1 MSILIVGAGFTGSV
15 LCKALRVTAPELTL
29 TVWEKSRGAGG
40 RQATKRHGE
49 HSCDIGAQYLTHW
62 KSDEFF
68 KPYINVLKSTQVIHE
83 LKVINIEV
91 VFCGLLYKLINFKT
105 IFTSMFK
112 LFVLHTEAHSS
123 IKFAFWPQ
131 IMKIPGQYR

>member
-83 LKVINIEV
+83 LKVISNVE
-91 VFCGLLYKLINFKT
+91 VFCGLLYKLINFKA
-105 IFTSMFK
+105 IFTSMLYF
-112 LFVLHTEAHSS
+112 SS
-123 IKFAFWPQ
+123 HRSPLIY
-131 IMKIPGQYR
+131 KIRFLAPDHENSRAIS